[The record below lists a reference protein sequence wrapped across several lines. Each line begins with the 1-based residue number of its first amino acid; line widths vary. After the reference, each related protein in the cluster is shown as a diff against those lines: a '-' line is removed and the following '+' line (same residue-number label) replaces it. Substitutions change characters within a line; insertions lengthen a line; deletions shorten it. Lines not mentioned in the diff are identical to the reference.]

1 MSVITPT
8 ITTDDSHAYREQME
22 IINTYSEG
30 VHIDF
35 SDGIFSPSQ
44 LLPIDQA
51 WRLDDLITH
60 AHIMYQKPLVVMN
73 DIIDLQADLVIL
85 HIESDDIKKCLQ
97 SLEENGTRAGI
108 ALLPESTLADIQE
121 LSIDGLFDHI
131 LVFGGHLGSQGGI
144 ADLEQLDKVKILK
157 NAYPDAEIAWDGG
170 VSADN
175 AKQIAKAGVDVLNV
189 GGYLKSAEDP
199 EKTYDQLVSLL
210 S

>member
-1 MSVITPT
+1 MSVIAPT
-8 ITTDDSHAYREQME
+8 ITTNDLHVYREQME
-22 IINTYSEG
+22 LINTYSEG

-44 LLPIDQA
+44 LLQIDQA

-60 AHIMYQKPLVVMN
+60 AHIMYQNPLEVMN
-73 DIIDLQADLVIL
+73 DIIGLQADLVIL
-85 HIESDDIKKCLQ
+85 HIESNNIKKCLQ

-108 ALLPESTLADIQE
+108 ALLSESTLADIQE

-144 ADLEQLDKVKILK
+144 ADLEQLDKVTILK

-189 GGYLKSAEDP
+189 GGYLKNAEDP
-199 EKTYDQLVSLL
+199 EKTYKQLVSLL